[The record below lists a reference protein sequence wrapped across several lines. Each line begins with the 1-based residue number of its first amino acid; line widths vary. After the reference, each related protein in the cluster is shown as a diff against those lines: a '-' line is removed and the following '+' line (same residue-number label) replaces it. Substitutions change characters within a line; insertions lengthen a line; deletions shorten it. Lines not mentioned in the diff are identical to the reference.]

1 MPIQEYTKEQIV
13 LLFFLTHGNEWS
25 NVDPIWK
32 WARGEMPG
40 ASIGVLNESGQISLT
55 LSRAGAAKIC
65 KRLVPTVLESMTT
78 TGYRSKKVIL
88 YRLAEHKDGFLSIVQ
103 RMKNSLI
110 IFMESQYGQKGV
122 EEYLIKF
129 VEKTNEVDFGDNRGI
144 VEWAFRHSPTA
155 LLLGVEGHLVDPND
169 SEEMNLEQRVNSCM
183 ATLACAIRVDMAIKN
198 RRKLLQNGNEMDYFR
213 SLLSSTD

>member
-13 LLFFLTHGNEWS
+13 LLFFLTHGNDWS

-40 ASIGVLNESGQISLT
+40 ASIGVLNESGQITLT

-88 YRLAEHKDGFLSIVQ
+88 YRLAEHIDGYLSIVE
-103 RMKNSLI
+103 RMKNNLT
-110 IFMESQYGQKGV
+110 IFLESEYGRMGV
-122 EEYLIKF
+122 EMFLLDYVAKS
-129 VEKTNEVDFGDNRGI
+129 NNVDFGVTRDSI
-144 VEWAFRHSPTA
+144 IWAFQHSPTA
-155 LLLGVEGHLVDPND
+155 MLLGAEGNLTGRDN
-169 SEEMNLEQRVNSCM
+169 SQMNAPDQILKECVF
-183 ATLACAIRVDMAIKN
+183 TLACALRVDAVSKN
-198 RRKLLQNGNEMDYFR
+198 RGRLFSNGGEMEFFR
-213 SLLSSTD
+213 SCFSGEK